1 MNLGKKLHQNADM
14 LPDVL
19 FAYVGGVFADVFE
32 EQPFLQAMSFVRLS
46 RMRTGAVEWGLYRD
60 GETANRFVEFFVVP
74 SWEEHLRQHRE
85 RLTGA
90 DRQFEEQ
97 AEALSDPPS
106 QTTHLLA
113 AEVPD

>member
-1 MNLGKKLHQNADM
+1 M